1 MKLPV
6 LFQLPRFSRAEML
19 FSAKSFSAAM
29 LAMYIA
35 NRAGLPRPFWSML
48 TCYIV
53 SAPLAGN
60 VRSKALF
67 RFFGTLIGCTA
78 TVAIVPTFSA
88 SPELCT
94 LVLALWVGL
103 CLYLSLLDRTAR
115 SYVFMLAGYTAA
127 LIGFPSVEAPLGL
140 FDNAVARV
148 EEIGLGILCGSLVH
162 SLVFPVGMGPTLL
175 GLMDRSLGDARKWF
189 SDVLRPLRQ
198 AEGSRDSLVAD
209 RQRLAGDITSL
220 RLLSTHVP
228 FDTSHLR
235 WTAGAIGTMQ
245 DSLAGLTPALSAVE
259 DRLLALVETEG
270 GLAADVAAVL
280 ARTTTWLQAD
290 ADRARAGLPAPDRD
304 AALEQLRASYRSFGE
319 PAAPGDDAT
328 DGADQ
333 ASTTPWCRALR
344 IGLAVRLDELASRW
358 RDCETLRLRID
369 EGLTGAAAPLRRTSA
384 FGNRVLHKD
393 TGLAL
398 LSSFAAVLA
407 IGLCSAFWIGTAWP
421 SGAAAAMMAAVFC
434 SFFATMDD
442 PVPAINGFMKFTI
455 LSTPISAFYV
465 LVLLPL
471 VHDFGMLM
479 LTCAPVFLVLGA
491 LAGRPA
497 TAPAALAM
505 ILGVTGTL
513 SMHDTS
519 ANVDLPAFI
528 NSTLAQ
534 VLGILAAA
542 TVTRLVRSVGADWSA
557 ARIRRATWS
566 ELGDMAAAARSAD
579 VDEAYAVRM
588 VDRIA
593 LLAPRVAQA
602 GAVVRNETVEG
613 ALRDLRAGV
622 DIVALQRARG
632 QLPAMG
638 VGTFMASLSQLFR
651 ARGDG
656 DTAAPSP
663 ALLSQLDAVLTAAL
677 VPPMHGHARSD
688 EARAAITALVGLRR
702 ALFPAAP
709 VALAGDAPPATRLA
723 PDPLMTGAPA

>member
-1 MKLPV
+1 MKLPS
-6 LFQLPRFSRAEML
+6 LPRFSPAEML
-19 FSAKSFSAAM
+19 FSAKSFAGAM

-67 RFFGTLIGCTA
+67 RFFGTLIGCVA
-78 TVAIVPTFSA
+78 VVAIVPAFSS

-94 LVLALWVGL
+94 LALALWVGG

-148 EEIGLGILCGSLVH
+148 EEIGLGILCGTLVH
-162 SLVFPVGMGPTLL
+162 SIVLPVGMGPTLL

-189 SDVLRPLRQ
+189 GDVLRPQRD

-209 RQRLAGDITSL
+209 RQRLAGDITQL

-228 FDTSHLR
+228 FDTSNLR

-245 DSLAGLTPALSAVE
+245 DSLAGLTPWLSAVE
-259 DRLLALVETEG
+259 DRLHALLEAEGRLAD
-270 GLAADVAAVL
+270 DVAAVL
-280 ARTTTWLQAD
+280 AQTTTWLHAD
-290 ADRARAGLPAPDRD
+290 ADRARAGTSPPDRD
-304 AALEQLRASYRSFGE
+304 AALDALRESFRRLGE
-319 PAAPGDDAT
+319 PDAEDAAA
-328 DGADQ
+328 
-333 ASTTPWCRALR
+333 TTPWCRALR
-344 IGLAVRLDELASRW
+344 IGLAVRLDELATRW
-358 RDCETLRLRID
+358 RACELLRQRID
-369 EGLTGAAAPLRRTSA
+369 EGLAGGSAGPRRTGA

-407 IGLCSAFWIGTAWP
+407 IALTSMFWIFTAWP

-434 SFFATMDD
+434 CFFATMDD
-442 PVPAINGFMKFTI
+442 PVPAITGFMKFTI

-465 LVLLPL
+465 LVLLPV
-471 VHDFGMLM
+471 VHDFGMLV
-479 LTCAPVFLVLGA
+479 LTCLPTFFVLGA
-491 LAGRPA
+491 LAGRPT
-497 TAPAALAM
+497 TAPKALAM

-519 ANVDLPAFI
+519 SSVDLPAFL

-557 ARIRRATWS
+557 ARIRRATWD
-566 ELGDMAAAARSAD
+566 ELAAMAAAARSAD

-602 GAVVRNETVEG
+602 GEVVRNETVEG
-613 ALRDLRAGV
+613 ALRDLRSGV
-622 DIVALQRARG
+622 NIVALQRARA
-632 QLPAMG
+632 QLPSMG
-638 VGTFMASLSQLFR
+638 IGVFLAALSRRFRDLASGQVAPPSQ
-651 ARGDG
+651 
-656 DTAAPSP
+656 S
-663 ALLSQLDAVLTAAL
+663 LLAQLDAVLAAAL
-677 VPPMHGHARSD
+677 APVPG
-688 EARAAITALVGLRR
+688 EARPDAARIAITALVGLRR
-702 ALFPAAP
+702 GLFPE
-709 VALAGDAPPATRLA
+709 APPHIPQTSTQTSRTTSADTGIH
-723 PDPLMTGAPA
+723 PDDIHPTGAPA